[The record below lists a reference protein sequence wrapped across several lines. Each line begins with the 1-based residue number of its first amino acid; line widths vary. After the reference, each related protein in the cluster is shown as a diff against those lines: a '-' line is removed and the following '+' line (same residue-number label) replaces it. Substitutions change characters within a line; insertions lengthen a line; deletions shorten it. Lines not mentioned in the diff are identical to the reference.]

1 MTMMTED
8 DSAALYH
15 ELAVEFVAEIMQVT
29 YGADTTAAFQQALQT
44 YVDELRPWLCERDVP
59 ETVRSTF
66 SLFDACDESEQTDDL
81 RMQFSPEG
89 DALFHAWVRRRAVAI
104 GVARAQSPE
113 RGH

>member
-8 DSAALYH
+8 DFAALYH

-66 SLFDACDESEQTDDL
+66 SLLMPVTNRSKPMTCACSSRPKGTHFFMRGYDAGQ
-81 RMQFSPEG
+81 
-89 DALFHAWVRRRAVAI
+89 
-104 GVARAQSPE
+104 
-113 RGH
+113 